1 MLSTAIV
8 KIKDKHGHFQNCRAL
23 LDCGSEGS
31 FITKQ
36 FCDKLGL
43 IKEGISVNVMG
54 INQNVSTIKHR
65 VALEIESMQFPY
77 KSTISCF
84 VLNKITENIPS
95 TTYDL
100 RHFEIPDNIKLTDKY
115 FYKSGKIDI
124 LLGANIFWNLICKD
138 RLQQDIFWNLICK
151 DRLQQDTY
159 QPILQKT
166 LLGWIF
172 AGYFG
177 T

>member
-1 MLSTAIV
+1 MCKICNKKHNTLLHHEKGTENGNSNIEADRSKETSITNNLSVNCGVIDSKQVMLSTAIV

-31 FITKQ
+31 FITKEL
-36 FCDKLGL
+36 CDKLGL

-84 VLNKITENIPS
+84 VLT
-95 TTYDL
+95 
-100 RHFEIPDNIKLTDKY
+100 
-115 FYKSGKIDI
+115 
-124 LLGANIFWNLICKD
+124 
-138 RLQQDIFWNLICK
+138 
-151 DRLQQDTY
+151 
-159 QPILQKT
+159 
-166 LLGWIF
+166 
-172 AGYFG
+172 
-177 T
+177 